1 MKRRK
6 KAEAPRYEIRSS
18 IRAFHRYIDRAW
30 AEHSAE
36 CYASFFN
43 TPVEVSDTAEGAVLC
58 TKYPTNF
65 KEAQA

>member
-18 IRAFHRYIDRAW
+18 IRTFRGYVDRAW

-43 TPVEVSDTAEGAVLC
+43 TAVEVYDMAEGTALC